1 MIRLLTKLPKAK
13 LWKGC
18 RMSTSCRVAVLQMT
32 STSDK
37 ERNRRKC
44 EELLRKA
51 KQYGAQAVFLPE
63 AFDFI
68 GESTKQT
75 SELAEFLDE
84 KNGTIG
90 QVSH

>member
-1 MIRLLTKLPKAK
+1 
-13 LWKGC
+13 
-18 RMSTSCRVAVLQMT
+18 MSTTCKVALLQMT

-37 ERNRRKC
+37 ARNRQKC

-51 KQYGAQAVFLPE
+51 KKNGAQAVFLPE

-75 SELAEFLDE
+75 YELAEFLDE

-90 QVSH
+90 QISH